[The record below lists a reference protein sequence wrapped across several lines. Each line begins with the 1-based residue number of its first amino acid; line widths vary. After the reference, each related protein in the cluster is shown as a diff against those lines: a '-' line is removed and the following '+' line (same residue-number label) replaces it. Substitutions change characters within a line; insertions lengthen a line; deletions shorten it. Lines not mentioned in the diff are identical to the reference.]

1 MTSRDVTVSDDVTA
15 DEVPS
20 SVDWIAKGAVTKAK
34 DQARCGSC
42 WTFGSVSVTK
52 VK

>member
-15 DEVPS
+15 DEVPA